1 MVLTPD
7 LLLSPAVRSLPIK
20 WQNSQIKDN
29 TSHRVSHHI
38 WNEIVPHNV
47 SVTEDDKC
55 CSTLLSSGVA
65 LHHLCS
71 PKPLDPSK
79 LFSFHINVFTS
90 PLSLCAKKLIT
101 GVVSLT
107 WSPFPDDPHGFFSPP
122 KFHSGCVVFLCKK
135 NYFLCKKLFLWRCHL
150 KQFRGKLSIVP
161 WISTDSFSYS
171 VFW

>member
-107 WSPFPDDPHGFFSPP
+107 WSPFPDDPHGFFTPP
-122 KFHSGCVVFLCKK
+122 NSIQVVWFFCA
-135 NYFLCKKLFLWRCHL
+135 KKLFSVQ
-150 KQFRGKLSIVP
+150 KIVFVEV
-161 WISTDSFSYS
+161 SFKA
-171 VFW
+171 V

>member
-38 WNEIVPHNV
+38 WKEIVPHNV

-107 WSPFPDDPHGFFSPP
+107 WSPFPDDPHGFFPP
-122 KFHSGCVVFLCKK
+122 PNSIQVVWFFCA
-135 NYFLCKKLFLWRCHL
+135 KKLFSVQ
-150 KQFRGKLSIVP
+150 KIVFVEV
-161 WISTDSFSYS
+161 SFKA
-171 VFW
+171 V